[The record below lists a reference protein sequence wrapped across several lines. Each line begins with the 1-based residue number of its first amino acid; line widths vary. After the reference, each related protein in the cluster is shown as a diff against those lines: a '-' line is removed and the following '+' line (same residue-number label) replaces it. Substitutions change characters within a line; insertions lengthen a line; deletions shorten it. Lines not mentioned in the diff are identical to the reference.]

1 MHTFKRSTLVC
12 LAAMAAIGTAGA
24 QQMSNLYGPNIN
36 LATAKKV
43 AAAAAAKGAEIKV
56 NPVIAVVDTGGH
68 LVYLERSDVVQWGSV
83 DVAVHKAKASVQY
96 KRPTLALENI
106 VKSNITYLT
115 LDGITAIEGGVPIV
129 EGEKIIGAIGVSGG
143 SSTQD
148 GQMGVAGA
156 AALQPVR
163 P

>member
-1 MHTFKRSTLVC
+1 MQTRTLSSSIC
-12 LAAMAAIGTAGA
+12 LAAMFAVGAAGA
-24 QQMSNLYGPNIN
+24 QQMPNAYGANIN
-36 LATAKKV
+36 LSAAKKV
-43 AAAAAAKGAEIKV
+43 AAAAAAKGAELKV

-106 VKSNITYLT
+106 VKSNVTYLT
-115 LDGITAIEGGVPIV
+115 LDGISAIEGGVPIV
-129 EGEKIIGAIGVSGG
+129 EGDKIIGAIGVSGG
-143 SSTQD
+143 SSAQD
-148 GQMGVAGA
+148 GQISGAGA
-156 AALQPVR
+156 LVMQAVR

>member
-1 MHTFKRSTLVC
+1 MIASRLPAALV
-12 LAAMAAIGTAGA
+12 AAAFFVTGSAVA
-24 QQMSNLYGPNIN
+24 QQMPNAYGANIN
-36 LATAKKV
+36 LAGAKKV
-43 AAAAAAKGAEIKV
+43 AAAAAAKATEMKV
-56 NPVIAVVDTGGH
+56 NPVIAIVDTGGH

-129 EGEKIIGAIGVSGG
+129 DGDRIVGAIGVSGG
-143 SSTQD
+143 SSAQD
-148 GQMGVAGA
+148 GQIGGAGA
-156 AALQPVR
+156 AVFQ
-163 P
+163 

>member
-1 MHTFKRSTLVC
+1 MHNFQLSAMFC
-12 LAAMAAIGTAGA
+12 LAAMFAVGSAGA
-24 QQMSNLYGPNIN
+24 QQMPNAYGANIN
-36 LATAKKV
+36 LAGAKRV
-43 AAAAAAKGAEIKV
+43 AAAAAAKGAELKV

-115 LDGITAIEGGVPIV
+115 LDGITAIEGGVPIL
-129 EGEKIIGAIGVSGG
+129 EGDKIVGAIGVSGG
-143 SSTQD
+143 SSAQD
-148 GQMGVAGA
+148 GQISGAGA
-156 AALQPVR
+156 IVLQPAR
-163 P
+163 Q